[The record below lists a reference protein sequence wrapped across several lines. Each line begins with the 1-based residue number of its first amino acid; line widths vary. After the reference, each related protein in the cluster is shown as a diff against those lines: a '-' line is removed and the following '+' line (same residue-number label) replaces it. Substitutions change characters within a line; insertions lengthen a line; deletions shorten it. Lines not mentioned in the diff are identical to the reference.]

1 MKATFELFLV
11 RGLLRLISAIG
22 KCASKSFSSKSAS
35 MLIFLVGTMAVQTA
49 VAEELVKS
57 VRLQVAAG
65 SYTDELYVGFFSS
78 ASDGYD
84 AYDSEKM
91 DNGPTYPAIWTYAD
105 GVRLVI
111 NGLSPYTGNKQIT
124 VGFQAGQTGS
134 FSIKATEIL
143 NFAQGTTVLLTD
155 NKTGISQD
163 LALNPV
169 YYFMSNAETSNR
181 FTLTISTK
189 TATDTSTTTTTI
201 TTPSIPV
208 DTTTSNTPIGPSENS
223 SVPTNIDSVN
233 IASNIPFTAVPSN
246 GGSILVTLKDLT
258 LKGASISLYTMYGKH
273 ITKTAAKDVETIV
286 GSNLKEGIYIVE
298 VKSKNN
304 RWSQKVSIK

>member
-65 SYTDELYVGFFSS
+65 SYTDELYVGFFSN

-143 NFAQGTTVLLTD
+143 NFTQGTAVVLTD
-155 NKTGISQD
+155 NETGISQD

-169 YYFMSNAETSNR
+169 YNFTSNAVTSDR
-181 FTLTISTK
+181 FTLTIN
-189 TATDTSTTTTTI
+189 TATNVDSTTTSTGDTTI
-201 TTPSIPV
+201 VNPTPPGSS
-208 DTTTSNTPIGPSENS
+208 DSSTDSTNTDAG
-223 SVPTNIDSVN
+223 NIDPN
-233 IASNIPFTAVPSN
+233 TTFTAVPTGS
-246 GGSILVTLKDLT
+246 GSILVTLKDLS
-258 LKGASISLYTMYGKH
+258 LKGVSISLYTMYGKH
-273 ITKTAAKDVETIV
+273 ITKTAAKDVDTIV